1 MVHMR
6 VKKIYEDFMVFEK
19 QAITNLNW
27 TLDEVESQDYFLL
40 MEILGQDDAQAA
52 NDEVIDD
59 PMDLL
64 NMM

>member
-6 VKKIYEDFMVFEK
+6 VKKVYEDFMIFEK

-40 MEILGQDDAQAA
+40 MEILGQDDAQVA